1 MRKNNFDFLRIL
13 FALFVVITHS
23 YTLSANV
30 NCDWLCSLT
39 NGNVNFSYIGVK
51 AFFVISGYLI
61 YQSAQR
67 STSFLDFFKKRV
79 LRIFPALLVVLILT
93 CLALPFVYES
103 SVPLFSNSSYLSYLP
118 NNMSLFN
125 VQMLVEGVFEN
136 NPYPSTIN
144 GCLWTLR
151 YEFLFYILTSFL
163 ILLHNKPKTSSFLI
177 LAAFSVLLFVRI
189 FHFDQAS
196 IYGFYT
202 IQGSHFIDL
211 SLFYSAGAL
220 IASFRLVKPNSSSH
234 ILNIAL
240 ILLPFSLYFADILF
254 LHYLLLPIG
263 VIYIGEHSTK
273 YLKNIGHKLG
283 DLSYGIYI
291 YGFPIQQLLMYNFK
305 LNIFELFISS
315 VTVTIIAAYLS
326 WHLIEKQALKLK
338 QL

>member
-1 MRKNNFDFLRIL
+1 MPNNNFDFLRLL

-23 YTLSANV
+23 YALSVNG

-39 NGNVNFSYIGVK
+39 NGNVNFAYIGVR

-67 STSFLDFFKKRV
+67 SISFLDFFKKRV

-93 CLALPFVYES
+93 CLVIPFVYES
-103 SVPLFSNSSYLSYLP
+103 SVPLFSNSSYLSYFP
-118 NNMSLFN
+118 NNMLLFN
-125 VQMLVEGVFEN
+125 VQMGVEGVFEN
-136 NPYPSTIN
+136 NPYQSAIN

-163 ILLHNKPKTSSFLI
+163 IVFQSKPKPSLYLI
-177 LAAFSVLLFVRI
+177 LVTFSVLLFVRI

-196 IYGFYT
+196 IYGFYS
-202 IQGSHFIDL
+202 IKGSDLIDL
-211 SLFYSAGAL
+211 SVFYSAGAL
-220 IASFRLVKPNSSSH
+220 IASFRVVKPNLSSH

-240 ILLPFSLYFADILF
+240 ILLPFSLYFTDIYF

-273 YLKNIGHKLG
+273 YLNNIGKKLG

-291 YGFPIQQLLMYNFK
+291 YMGFLYN
-305 LNIFELFISS
+305 N
-315 VTVTIIAAYLS
+315 Y
-326 WHLIEKQALKLK
+326 
-338 QL
+338 